1 MILDWIIAI
10 IIFGF
15 IGAIG
20 FAAMLQVVGMLAF
33 IFAQGQQRQ
42 PSEQRVSVRVGAYD
56 YDED

>member
-1 MILDWIIAI
+1 LILDWIIAI

-33 IFAQGQQRQ
+33 IFAQAQERQ
-42 PSEQRVSVRVGAYD
+42 ITEQRVSVRVSSYD